1 MLDIKPAYKK
11 ILKELYDIT
20 EGNIVIGGSLSLKLR
35 GIIDREI
42 NDIDVSLT
50 ESDWL
55 KYKPTLN
62 KNFKFYSPTLI
73 INKDNTQNN
82 TILTCLPKNKN
93 NQFHLFINHIDY
105 PYETIII
112 DSIKYKLISEQ
123 FILKDKLWMLED
135 NRNSQS
141 DKHIKDVEN
150 IKKWLNK
157 L

>member
-1 MLDIKPAYKK
+1 MIDIKPPYKE
-11 ILKELYDIT
+11 IFKELYDIT

-42 NDIDVSLT
+42 NDIDVSLS

-55 KYKPTLN
+55 KYKLILN

-93 NQFHLFINHIDY
+93 NQFHLFINHIDF
-105 PYETIII
+105 PYETMIIN
-112 DSIKYKLISEQ
+112 SIKYKLISEQ
-123 FILKDKLWMLED
+123 FILKDKLWMLEG
-135 NRNSQS
+135 NHNTESA
-141 DKHIKDVEN
+141 KHIKDVED
-150 IKKWLNK
+150 IKKWINK

>member
-1 MLDIKPAYKK
+1 MIDINPAYKK
-11 ILKELYDIT
+11 ILQELYDIT
-20 EGNIVIGGSLSLKLR
+20 KGNIVIGGSLSLKLR

-42 NDIDVSLT
+42 NDIDVSLS

-55 KYKPTLN
+55 KYKSILN

-93 NQFHLFINHIDY
+93 NQFHLFINHIDF
-105 PYETIII
+105 PYETMIIN
-112 DSIKYKLISEQ
+112 SIKYKLISEQ
-123 FILKDKLWMLED
+123 FILKDKMWILE
-135 NRNSQS
+135 NKHHPEF
-141 DKHIKDVEN
+141 DKHNKDVEN
-150 IKKWLNK
+150 IKIWINK

>member
-1 MLDIKPAYKK
+1 MIDIKPEYKK

-42 NDIDVSLT
+42 NDIDVSLS

-55 KYKPTLN
+55 KYKSILN

-82 TILTCLPKNKN
+82 TILTSLPKNKN
-93 NQFHLFINHIDY
+93 NQFHLFINHIDF

-135 NRNSQS
+135 THHPELN
-141 DKHIKDVEN
+141 KHNKDVED
-150 IKKWLNK
+150 IKKWINK

>member
-42 NDIDVSLT
+42 NDIDVSLS

-55 KYKPTLN
+55 KYKSILN